1 MMGHQKRINN
11 GQSYSGGGGWS
22 KYGLSQWKL
31 FFFYQ
36 IVQQI
41 MDYETYETEA
51 TYDDMYDKG
60 DNRQVFYCL
69 DSKLFG
75 WLLLSF
81 QD

>member
-1 MMGHQKRINN
+1 
-11 GQSYSGGGGWS
+11 
-22 KYGLSQWKL
+22 
-31 FFFYQ
+31 
-36 IVQQI
+36 